1 MSNIACPPGL
11 VKPSAGAV
19 SAYLKEVLNL
29 STAELIS
36 VGIQLEVQLG
46 TGTLTAQTDYK
57 VPSDR
62 DLVVF
67 QAQSTW
73 RSTAL
78 DAEPVLN
85 ANIALDYDGLESAR
99 LANCLAQLRIKD
111 RNLDIFDN
119 GEVVLSA
126 LKKSPIYWPQVAPLL
141 VPAGVILQSIFTLQ
155 DNAAAV
161 VGSDAYYGI
170 LLTGVAIPKRV

>member
-1 MSNIACPPGL
+1 MANITCPPGL
-11 VKPSAGAV
+11 AKPSSGAV

-46 TGTLTAQTDYK
+46 ATTLTAQTDYK
-57 VPSDR
+57 VPADR

-67 QAQSTW
+67 QVQSTY

-78 DAEPVLN
+78 STEPVLN

-126 LKKSPIYWPQVAPLL
+126 LKKAPMYWPQVSPLL

-155 DNAAAV
+155 SAVAAV
-161 VGSDAYYGI
+161 AGNNAFYGL